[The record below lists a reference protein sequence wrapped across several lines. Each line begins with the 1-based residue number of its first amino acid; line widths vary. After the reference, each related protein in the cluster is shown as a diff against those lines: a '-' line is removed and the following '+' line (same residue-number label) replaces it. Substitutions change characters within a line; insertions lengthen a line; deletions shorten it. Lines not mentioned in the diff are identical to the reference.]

1 MRLELQRDC
10 LMSTNQP
17 VDPNDMNP
25 TESTVVGN
33 PPDGAD
39 VCPECDGNG
48 VLKDKTECT
57 NCGGTGRIAQAVGGA

>member
-1 MRLELQRDC
+1 
-10 LMSTNQP
+10 MSINHP

-25 TESTVVGN
+25 AEDGAMGN
-33 PPDGAD
+33 PADSAD
-39 VCPECDGNG
+39 VCPECEGEG

>member
-1 MRLELQRDC
+1 
-10 LMSTNQP
+10 MSTNQP

-25 TESTVVGN
+25 VESTISGT

-39 VCPECDGNG
+39 VCPECEGHG
-48 VLKDKTECT
+48 VLKDKTICT